1 MKKIKNLFILLI
13 SIFVFNINVLA
24 ASGNL
29 SVSSSNVYVGDT
41 FTVSASISGAAAW
54 NVHVNSSGPVS
65 GCSINEADTTADAS
79 DTNKTFS
86 VTCTATGEGTITIT
100 LSGDI
105 TSENDESAT
114 NISGSRSVIVS
125 PKPTQPSNNNN
136 SNNNNSNNNN
146 SNNNSTGNSNN
157 TNKSNQVVDNKSN
170 NNNIKS
176 LDIDGYKLTKIDNNN
191 YTLSVSN
198 NVTSINVK
206 ATAEDSKAKI
216 SGIGNH
222 KLNIGDNNIEI
233 IVTSESGV
241 ENKINI
247 KVNRKDG
254 YYLEELEN
262 LLNNNKIND
271 INIII
276 NSDTII
282 SSKDIEKI
290 KNSKKTVTFNYYNSD
305 KKLMYSWT
313 IEGSK
318 LKNTSELST
327 TISYDSEN
335 KKDILRLSNY
345 ADGLYINFKEVNKLS
360 GGIKVKIFVGNKYLD
375 KEKVNVYLYKND
387 KLSSIA
393 NKLQVQNGYIE
404 FEINDFSDYFIT
416 MSTIP
421 KLSDNEVSNN
431 KNTTINK
438 THLVII
444 LVLTFIIAVVLAY
457 ILRKKLLK
465 KNKFENI
472 NNNSKQK

>member
-1 MKKIKNLFILLI
+1 MKKVKILFILFI

-29 SVSSSNVYVGDT
+29 SVSSNSVYVGDS
-41 FTVSASISGAAAW
+41 FTVSANISGVAAW

-65 GCSINEADTTADAS
+65 GCSIDEADTTADAS

-86 VTCTATGEGTITIT
+86 VTCTAIGEGIITIT

-105 TSENDESAT
+105 TSENDDSAT
-114 NISGSRSVIVS
+114 SISGSRSVVVS
-125 PKPTQPSNNNN
+125 KKPTQPSNNND
-136 SNNNNSNNNN
+136 SNNNNNNNN
-146 SNNNSTGNSNN
+146 STSSNKNNQTI
-157 TNKSNQVVDNKSN
+157 DNKSK
-170 NNNIKS
+170 NNNIKDLS
-176 LDIDGYKLTKIDNNN
+176 IDGYELTKIDNNN

-198 NVTSINVK
+198 DVTSINVK
-206 ATAEDSKAKI
+206 ATAEDSKSKI
-216 SGIGNH
+216 TGTGNH
-222 KLNIGDNNIEI
+222 NLNIGENNIEVI
-233 IVTSESGV
+233 ITSESGV

-247 KVNRKDG
+247 KVTRKDE
-254 YYLEELEN
+254 YYLDELEK
-262 LLNNNKIND
+262 LLNDTKIND

-290 KNSKKTVTFNYYNSD
+290 KSSKKTVTFNYYNSD

-327 TISYDSEN
+327 TILYDSEN

-375 KEKVNVYLYKND
+375 NEKVNVYLYKND

-393 NKLQVQNGYIE
+393 NKLQVKNGYVE

-444 LVLTFIIAVVLAY
+444 LVLTFIIAVVLVY
-457 ILRKKLLK
+457 ILRKKVLK
-465 KNKFENI
+465 KNEFENI
-472 NNNSKQK
+472 NDNSK

>member
-1 MKKIKNLFILLI
+1 MKRVNYLLILLASMFI
-13 SIFVFNINVLA
+13 FNINVSA

-29 SVSSSNVYVGDT
+29 SVSSNNVYVGDS
-41 FTVSASISGAAAW
+41 FTVSVNVSSAASWSI
-54 NVHVNSSGPVS
+54 HVNSSGPVS
-65 GCSINEADTTADAS
+65 DCSINKADVTEDAM
-79 DTNKTFS
+79 DTNKTFNA
-86 VTCTATGEGTITIT
+86 TCIATGEGAITIT
-100 LSGDI
+100 LSGDV
-105 TSENDESAT
+105 TSAFDGIAVK
-114 NISGSRSVIVS
+114 ISDSKSIIVS
-125 PKPTQPSNNNN
+125 QKKAAPNNNDSNNSSN
-136 SNNNNSNNNN
+136 SNNNN
-146 SNNNSTGNSNN
+146 NNSTSSNKN
-157 TNKSNQVVDNKSN
+157 NQTIDNKSK
-170 NNNIKS
+170 NNNIKDLS
-176 LDIDGYKLTKIDNNN
+176 IDGYELTKIDNNN

-198 NVTSINVK
+198 DVTSINVK
-206 ATAEDSKAKI
+206 ATAEDSKSKI
-216 SGIGNH
+216 TGTGNH
-222 KLNIGDNNIEI
+222 SLNIGENNIEVI
-233 IVTSESGV
+233 ITSESGV
-241 ENKINI
+241 QNKINI
-247 KVNRKDG
+247 KVTRKDG
-254 YYLEELEN
+254 YYLDELEK
-262 LLNNNKIND
+262 LLNDTKIND

-276 NSDTII
+276 NSDTVI

-290 KNSKKTVTFNYYNSD
+290 KSSKKTVTFNYYNSD

-327 TISYDSEN
+327 TILYDSEN

-375 KEKVNVYLYKND
+375 NEKVNVYLYKND

-393 NKLQVQNGYIE
+393 NKLQVKNGYVE

-438 THLVII
+438 THLVIV

-457 ILRKKLLK
+457 ILRKKVLK
-465 KNKFENI
+465 KNEFENI
-472 NNNSKQK
+472 NDNSK

>member
-1 MKKIKNLFILLI
+1 MKKVKILFILFI

-29 SVSSSNVYVGDT
+29 SVSSNSVYVGDS
-41 FTVSASISGAAAW
+41 FTVSANISGVAAW

-65 GCSINEADTTADAS
+65 GCSIDEADTTADAS

-86 VTCTATGEGTITIT
+86 VTCTAIGEGIITIT

-105 TSENDESAT
+105 TSENDDSAT
-114 NISGSRSVIVS
+114 SISGSRSVVVS
-125 PKPTQPSNNNN
+125 KKPTQPSNNND
-136 SNNNNSNNNN
+136 SNNNNNNNN
-146 SNNNSTGNSNN
+146 STSSNKNNQTI
-157 TNKSNQVVDNKSN
+157 DNKSK
-170 NNNIKS
+170 NNNIKDLS
-176 LDIDGYKLTKIDNNN
+176 IDGYELTKIDNNN

-198 NVTSINVK
+198 DVTSINVK
-206 ATAEDSKAKI
+206 ATAEDSKSKI
-216 SGIGNH
+216 TGTGNH
-222 KLNIGDNNIEI
+222 NLNIGENNIEVI
-233 IVTSESGV
+233 ITSESGV

-247 KVNRKDG
+247 KVTRKDE
-254 YYLEELEN
+254 YYLDELEK
-262 LLNNNKIND
+262 LLNDTKIND

-290 KNSKKTVTFNYYNSD
+290 KSSKKTVTFNYYNSD

-327 TISYDSEN
+327 TILYDSEN

-375 KEKVNVYLYKND
+375 NEKVNVYLYKND

-393 NKLQVQNGYIE
+393 NKLQVKNGYVE

-457 ILRKKLLK
+457 ILRKKVLK
-465 KNKFENI
+465 KNEFENI
-472 NNNSKQK
+472 NDNSK

>member
-1 MKKIKNLFILLI
+1 MKKIKILFILLI
-13 SIFVFNINVLA
+13 SVFVFNLNVSA

-65 GCSINEADTTADAS
+65 GCSINEADTTVDAS

-105 TSENDESAT
+105 TSADDDSAT
-114 NISGSRSVIVS
+114 SISGSRNVIVS
-125 PKPTQPSNNNN
+125 QKPTQPSNNNN

-146 SNNNSTGNSNN
+146 STGNSNN
-157 TNKSNQVVDNKSN
+157 TNKSNQTIDNKSK
-170 NNNIKS
+170 NNNIKNLS
-176 LDIDGYKLTKIDNNN
+176 IDGYELTKIDNNN

-198 NVTSINVK
+198 DVTSINVK

-318 LKNTSELST
+318 LKNTGELST
-327 TISYDSEN
+327 IISYDSEN
-335 KKDILRLSNY
+335 KKDILKLSNY

-375 KEKVNVYLYKND
+375 NEKVNVYLYKND

-393 NKLQVQNGYIE
+393 NKLQVKNGYIE

-457 ILRKKLLK
+457 ILRKKVLK
-465 KNKFENI
+465 KNEFENI
-472 NNNSKQK
+472 NDNSK